1 VTRLSH
7 IVHRLVG
14 LVLVLLMLSCPS
26 VAENVAPAHPSM
38 VERIDWAAEYLHRA
52 VTPAGRFVYRRDL
65 YSEVENLHRYNFLRH
80 AGTVYAMA
88 EYHSLRGKY
97 LDTAA
102 LMRAVDY
109 LVECCVA
116 PVCGQP
122 NLLALWSL
130 PELTGSRRPFRQ
142 AKLGGTGL
150 ALAALV
156 QVEFLLPGTTEPR
169 VLRQLAE
176 FLLFMQKA
184 DGSFFA
190 KFIPSQGGRDES
202 WVSLY
207 YPGEAALGLIMLY
220 ELDSDHRWLIAAMDG
235 LRYLARV
242 REGHQDVPADHW
254 ALLATARLF
263 RQDPAVLQRASPAGI
278 AWNQPQGASIKRA
291 LLAHV
296 EVVVEKMLAEQ
307 VREDRLACRIGGF
320 NPDGR
325 VAPTA
330 TRLEGLLAAW
340 SILPEGPLRQR
351 VRQAVDAGSN
361 FLTAAQVDAGPY
373 RGAFTRYHP
382 QCASPEPRA
391 DEIRI
396 DYVQHALAAMLA
408 YAALFGGNGKESF

>member
-1 VTRLSH
+1 MTRRSG
-7 IVHRLVG
+7 IVIRLIGPVI
-14 LVLVLLMLSCPS
+14 VLLTLSCP
-26 VAENVAPAHPSM
+26 AAADNVAPLHPSLA
-38 VERIDWAAEYLHRA
+38 ERIDWAAEYLHQA
-52 VTPAGRFVYRRDL
+52 VTPAGRFVYRRNL
-65 YSEVENLHRYNFLRH
+65 LTGVEERHRYNFLRH

-88 EYHSLRGKY
+88 EYHRLRPAY
-97 LDTAA
+97 HDSAA
-102 LMRAVDY
+102 LLQAVDY
-109 LVECCVA
+109 LVDCCVA

-130 PELTGSRRPFRQ
+130 PELTGSRRPFQQ

-220 ELDSDHRWLIAAMDG
+220 ELDGDQRWLIAAMDG

-242 REGHQDVPADHW
+242 REGQQDVPADHW

-263 RQDPAVLQRASPAGI
+263 RQDPAVLELASPTGI
-278 AWNQPQGASIKRA
+278 TWNQPQGARIKRA
-291 LLAHV
+291 LIAHV

-307 VREDRLACRIGGF
+307 VREDRLACGLGGF

-351 VRQAVDAGSN
+351 VRQAVEAGN
-361 FLTAAQVDAGPY
+361 RFLITAQVDDGPY

-408 YAALFGGNGKESF
+408 YAALFST